1 MTLDENISTCLSDRL
16 IQDNFHV
23 VRLSPDEMLQKNREL
38 LQHDYLTDVI
48 TCVMGE
54 DLPRQIVVFICPEVI
69 QANAQALNIQYA
81 LEEKRVLIH
90 AHLHTL
96 GFADRTKNQK
106 NLMRLL
112 ENELMSCSTWKQSL
126 TLL

>member
-1 MTLDENISTCLSDRL
+1 MTLDGNISPCLSDR
-16 IQDNFHV
+16 IIKDNFHV
-23 VRLSPDEMLQKNREL
+23 VRLKPNEMLQKNKEL
-38 LQHDYLTDVI
+38 LEHDYHTDVI
-48 TCVMGE
+48 TCVMSE

-69 QANAQALNIQYA
+69 QSNAHALNVQYA

-96 GFADRTKNQK
+96 GFADQTKNQK